1 MLFAGLLV
9 LQVLRGCDK
18 ASLTMEGMLLGTD
31 PYGCVFTQV
40 RAAPAFGE
48 CLE

>member
-18 ASLTMEGMLLGTD
+18 ASLTMEGMLLGNGSVWLRLHTS
-31 PYGCVFTQV
+31 PSSSCSW
-40 RAAPAFGE
+40 
-48 CLE
+48 